1 MSREHDELGWTV
13 SVTGNSGDVIDL
25 KTVLHAAGAGK
36 DGGTWN
42 KDLEPYA
49 AISIRTTAGA
59 AFIVPTGGPAVA
71 SSFRFSTSGAVL
83 GPVKYDD
90 VPSLRFNSDGQGV
103 RLNLIFKNGGN

>member
-13 SVTGNSGDVIDL
+13 SLTGNNGDVVDL

-36 DGGTWN
+36 NGETWN

-49 AISIRTTAGA
+49 AISIRTVNGIAYV
-59 AFIVPTGGPAVA
+59 IPTGGPSLP
-71 SSFRFSTSGAVL
+71 SSFRFGNTGATL

-90 VPSLRFNSDGQGV
+90 VPSLRFGLDGQAV
-103 RLNLIFKNGGN
+103 RINLIFKNGGN

>member
-13 SVTGNSGDVIDL
+13 SVTGNNGDVISL
-25 KTVLHAAGAGK
+25 KPVLHAAGAGK

-49 AISIRTTAGA
+49 AISVRTTAGA
-59 AFIVPTGGPAVA
+59 AFIVPTGTTGA
-71 SSFRFSTSGAVL
+71 SSLRFSTSGGVF

-90 VPSLRFNSDGQGV
+90 VPSLRFTSSPQTV
-103 RLNLIFKNGGN
+103 QLNLIFKNGGN

>member
-13 SVTGNSGDVIDL
+13 SVTGNSGDIVDL

-49 AISIRTTAGA
+49 AISIRTTSGA
-59 AFIVPTGGPAVA
+59 AFIVPTGTTAA
-71 SSFRFSTSGAVL
+71 SSLRFSTSGAVL

-90 VPSLRFNSDGQGV
+90 VPSLRFNSSPQTV